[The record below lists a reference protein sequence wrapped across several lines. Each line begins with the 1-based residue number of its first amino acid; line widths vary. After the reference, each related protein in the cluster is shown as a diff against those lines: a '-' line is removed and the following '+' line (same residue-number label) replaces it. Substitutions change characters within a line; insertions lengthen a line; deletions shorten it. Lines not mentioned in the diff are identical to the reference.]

1 HSGTTELLNLADER
15 NWIDNDAVA
24 NDANFAAAQYAGRNQ
39 MQNVSLTT
47 MNDGVTG
54 VVAALTANDHVRF
67 GRQDVDDF
75 AFSFV
80 APLCA
85 NQNCVCHFSSKSG
98 KKFSRRIWQ
107 DAVGTCPRMI
117 RTAGVGASDFQ
128 TRRRKKATKL

>member
-1 HSGTTELLNLADER
+1 
-15 NWIDNDAVA
+15 
-24 NDANFAAAQYAGRNQ
+24 

-47 MNDGVTG
+47 MNDRVTG
-54 VVAALTANDHVRF
+54 VVAALTANDHVCFR
-67 GRQDVDDF
+67 RQDVDDF

-80 APLCA
+80 APLRA
-85 NQNCVCHFSSKSG
+85 NQNRVCHFSSKSG
-98 KKFSRRIWQ
+98 KKFSRRIWLAKRRVRRDGQ